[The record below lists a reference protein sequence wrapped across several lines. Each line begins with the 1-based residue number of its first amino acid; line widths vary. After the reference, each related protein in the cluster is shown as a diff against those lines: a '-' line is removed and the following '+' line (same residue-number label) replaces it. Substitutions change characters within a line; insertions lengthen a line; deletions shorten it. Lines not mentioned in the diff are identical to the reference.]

1 MAEWQLKVP
10 AGVVPKNLPVYVALG
25 VVAVLLLVM
34 FLTASGAPSDES
46 AAGGEQAI
54 EAAVADVRN
63 VVEPVLREGERLR
76 EDLARL
82 EAQRQADEEA
92 RRLQEDAARDGDL
105 ADARLEL
112 EGARAALLQAQ
123 RIRDEA
129 ERSGLPPGAVSGDI
143 QAALETVEERELREA
158 IRLQE
163 VERFALSLRAPAI
176 VGDPGAAGAA
186 QRAAPSAPVITGDPL
201 VDEQLL
207 ALMRQE
213 AAAGAAGQ
221 APSPPPLPTTR
232 AGAPEVAAVRPPPAA
247 GAVDRTAAP
256 TELYAVGPDVEV
268 PESSGGG
275 SVAVARWPAVPEGLD
290 LVYEGR
296 MMQAVLETAL
306 TGDFTGPARAR
317 LTLPVRTP
325 DRRRVVIPRGTVAL
339 GDAQAVENGFQSRL
353 AVRFSRLRF
362 PDGRSVRMGF
372 EGLSSIGETGLT
384 DEVNRHYRSTL
395 GAVGA
400 VGLLAG
406 LSAGGGGSQGYFDPA
421 RQQFSVAAIRFLD
434 RFVNR
439 LPEVRV
445 RAGHPVRI
453 YLTQDLLVPR
463 VQGKGGR

>member
-1 MAEWQLKVP
+1 MAEWHLKVP
-10 AGVVPKNLPVYVALG
+10 AGVVSKNLPVYVALG

-34 FLTASGAPSDES
+34 LLTGSGAPPEES

-82 EAQRQADEEA
+82 EAQREADAEES
-92 RRLQEDAARDGDL
+92 RRQEAAARDEDL

-112 EGARAALLQAQ
+112 EGARAALLEAQ
-123 RIRDEA
+123 RIRDAA
-129 ERSGLPPGAVSGDI
+129 ESSGLPPGSVAGDI
-143 QAALETVEERELREA
+143 QTALGTVEERELREA

-163 VERFALSLRAPAI
+163 LERFALSLRAPAV
-176 VGDPGAAGAA
+176 VGDPNAAATPR
-186 QRAAPSAPVITGDPL
+186 RAAPVEPVITGDPL

-213 AAAGAAGQ
+213 AAGGAAGQ
-221 APSPPPLPTTR
+221 VPSSSPSPAAVER
-232 AGAPEVAAVRPPPAA
+232 AGAPEVVSVRPAAAAAAA
-247 GAVDRTAAP
+247 GRAAASP
-256 TELYAVGPDVEV
+256 TEFYAVGPDVEV
-268 PESSGGG
+268 TESSGRG

-317 LTLPVRTP
+317 LTLPVRTA

-339 GDAQAVENGFQSRL
+339 GDAQAVENGFQTRL

-406 LSAGGGGSQGYFDPA
+406 LSAGGGNQGYFDPA

-463 VQGKGGR
+463 V

>member
-1 MAEWQLKVP
+1 MAEWNLKVP

-25 VVAVLLLVM
+25 VVAVLLFVM
-34 FLTASGAPSDES
+34 FLTGSGAPSDES
-46 AAGGEQAI
+46 AAGGGEAV

-82 EAQRQADEEA
+82 EARRREEEEA
-92 RRLQEDAARDGDL
+92 RRRREDAAREEVL
-105 ADARLEL
+105 ADARLEF
-112 EGARAALLQAQ
+112 EGARAALLEAQ
-123 RIRDEA
+123 RIRDAA
-129 ERSGLPPGAVSGDI
+129 ERGGLPPGAVSGDI
-143 QAALETVEERELREA
+143 QAALQTVEERELREA

-163 VERFALSLRAPAI
+163 LERFALSLRAPAV
-176 VGDPGAAGAA
+176 VGDADAAGAA
-186 QRAAPSAPVITGDPL
+186 RRAAPPVPAITGDPL

-207 ALMRQE
+207 ALLRQE
-213 AAAGAAGQ
+213 AAGGAAGQ
-221 APSPPPLPTTR
+221 APSPPPPPGR
-232 AGAPEVAAVRPPPAA
+232 AGAPEVVPVQPGASAA
-247 GAVDRTAAP
+247 GAVDRAAASA
-256 TELYAVGPDVEV
+256 TEFYAVGPDVEV
-268 PESSGGG
+268 PESSGRG
-275 SVAVARWPAVPEGLD
+275 SVAVARWPAVPEGVD

-317 LTLPVRTP
+317 LTLPVRTA

-339 GDAQAVENGFQSRL
+339 GDAQAVENGFQTRL

-384 DEVNRHYRSTL
+384 DEVNRHYRSTF

-406 LSAGGGGSQGYFDPA
+406 LSAGGGAQGYFDPA

-463 VQGKGGR
+463 V

>member
-1 MAEWQLKVP
+1 MAEWNLKVP

-34 FLTASGAPSDES
+34 FLTGSGAPSDES
-46 AAGGEQAI
+46 AAGGEEAI

-63 VVEPVLREGERLR
+63 VVEPVLREGARLR

-82 EAQRQADEEA
+82 ETQRQADDEA
-92 RRLQEDAARDGDL
+92 RRRQEDAARDEVL
-105 ADARLEL
+105 ADGRLEL
-112 EGARAALLQAQ
+112 EGARAALLEAQ
-123 RIRDEA
+123 RIRDAA

-143 QAALETVEERELREA
+143 QTALETVEERELREA

-163 VERFALSLRAPAI
+163 LERFALSLRAPA
-176 VGDPGAAGAA
+176 VVSDPDAPAAP
-186 QRAAPSAPVITGDPL
+186 QRAVPPAPAITGDPL

-207 ALMRQE
+207 ALLRQE
-213 AAAGAAGQ
+213 AAAGAVGQ
-221 APSPPPLPTTR
+221 VPSPPRPPAER
-232 AGAPEVAAVRPPPAA
+232 AGAPEVVPVRPAA
-247 GAVDRTAAP
+247 PVGMVDRAAASP
-256 TELYAVGPDVEV
+256 TEFYAVGPDVEV
-268 PESSGGG
+268 PESSGRG

-317 LTLPVRTP
+317 LTLPVRTA

-339 GDAQAVENGFQSRL
+339 GDAQAVENGFQTRL

-463 VQGKGGR
+463 V

>member
-1 MAEWQLKVP
+1 MAEWHLKVP
-10 AGVVPKNLPVYVALG
+10 GGVVPKNLPVYVALG

-34 FLTASGAPSDES
+34 FLTGSGAPTDES

-82 EAQRQADEEA
+82 EAQREADAEE
-92 RRLQEDAARDGDL
+92 RRRQEAAARDDDL

-112 EGARAALLQAQ
+112 EGARAALLEAQ
-123 RIRDEA
+123 RIRDAA
-129 ERSGLPPGAVSGDI
+129 ESSGFPPGSVAGDI
-143 QAALETVEERELREA
+143 QTALGTVEERELREA

-163 VERFALSLRAPAI
+163 LERFALSLRAPAV
-176 VGDPGAAGAA
+176 VGDRDAAATP
-186 QRAAPSAPVITGDPL
+186 RSAAPAERVITGDPL

-213 AAAGAAGQ
+213 AAAGQ
-221 APSPPPLPTTR
+221 VPSPPPPPER
-232 AGAPEVAAVRPPPAA
+232 AGAPEVVPVRPAPAA
-247 GAVDRTAAP
+247 GVGDRAAASP
-256 TELYAVGPDVEV
+256 TEFYAVGPDIEV
-268 PESSGGG
+268 PESSGRG

-317 LTLPVRTP
+317 LTLPVRTA

-339 GDAQAVENGFQSRL
+339 GDVQAVENGFQTRL

-463 VQGKGGR
+463 V

>member
-1 MAEWQLKVP
+1 MAQWQLKVP
-10 AGVVPKNLPVYVALG
+10 AGVVPRNLPVYIALG
-25 VVAVLLLVM
+25 LVAVLLLVM
-34 FLTASGAPSDES
+34 LLTGSGAPSDES

-92 RRLQEDAARDGDL
+92 RSRQEAAARDEDL

-163 VERFALSLRAPAI
+163 VERFALSLRAPAV

-186 QRAAPSAPVITGDPL
+186 QRAAPAAPVITGDPL
-201 VDEQLL
+201 LDEQLL
-207 ALMRQE
+207 ALLRQE
-213 AAAGAAGQ
+213 AAAGQ
-221 APSPPPLPTTR
+221 VPSPPPPR
-232 AGAPEVAAVRPPPAA
+232 AGAPEVVPVGPAA
-247 GAVDRTAAP
+247 DAVDRGAAAP
-256 TELYAVGPDVEV
+256 TEFYAVGPDVEV

-317 LTLPVRTP
+317 LTLPVRTA

-339 GDAQAVENGFQSRL
+339 GDAQAVDSGFQTRL

-421 RQQFSVAAIRFLD
+421 RQQFSVAAMRFLD

-463 VQGKGGR
+463 V

>member
-1 MAEWQLKVP
+1 MAEWHLKVP
-10 AGVVPKNLPVYVALG
+10 GGVVPKNLPVYVALG

-34 FLTASGAPSDES
+34 FLTGSGAPTDES

-82 EAQRQADEEA
+82 EAQREADAEES
-92 RRLQEDAARDGDL
+92 RRQEAAARDEDL

-112 EGARAALLQAQ
+112 EGARAALLEAQ
-123 RIRDEA
+123 RIRDAA
-129 ERSGLPPGAVSGDI
+129 ERSGLPPGTVSGDI
-143 QAALETVEERELREA
+143 QAALQTVQERELREA

-163 VERFALSLRAPAI
+163 LERFALSLRAPAV
-176 VGDPGAAGAA
+176 VGDPNAA
-186 QRAAPSAPVITGDPL
+186 AAPRRATPAEPVITGDPL

-213 AAAGAAGQ
+213 AAGGAAEQVLSRSPQ
-221 APSPPPLPTTR
+221 APPPAER
-232 AGAPEVAAVRPPPAA
+232 AGAPEVVPVRPAPAA
-247 GAVDRTAAP
+247 GVAGRAAASP
-256 TELYAVGPDVEV
+256 TEFYAVGPDVEV
-268 PESSGGG
+268 PESSGRG

-317 LTLPVRTP
+317 LTLPVRTA

-339 GDAQAVENGFQSRL
+339 GDVQAVENGFQTRL

-406 LSAGGGGSQGYFDPA
+406 LSAGGGQGYFDPA

-463 VQGKGGR
+463 V

>member
-1 MAEWQLKVP
+1 MAEWHLKVP
-10 AGVVPKNLPVYVALG
+10 AGVVSKNLPVYVALG

-34 FLTASGAPSDES
+34 LLTGSGAPSEES

-63 VVEPVLREGERLR
+63 VVEPVLRDGERLR

-82 EAQRQADEEA
+82 EAQREEDAEA
-92 RRLQEDAARDGDL
+92 RRRQEEAARDEDL

-112 EGARAALLQAQ
+112 EGARAALLEAQ
-123 RIRDEA
+123 RIRGEA
-129 ERSGLPPGAVSGDI
+129 ESSGLPPGAVSGDI
-143 QAALETVEERELREA
+143 QAALQTVQERELREA

-163 VERFALSLRAPAI
+163 LERFALSLRAPA
-176 VGDPGAAGAA
+176 VVSGPDAAVAA
-186 QRAAPSAPVITGDPL
+186 QRAAPAAAVITGDPL
-201 VDEQLL
+201 VDEQFL
-207 ALMRQE
+207 ALLRQE

-221 APSPPPLPTTR
+221 VPSPPPVER
-232 AGAPEVAAVRPPPAA
+232 VGAPQVVPVRPAAAAGPAGPAA
-247 GAVDRTAAP
+247 TSP
-256 TELYAVGPDVEV
+256 MEFYAVGPDVEV
-268 PESSGGG
+268 PESSGRG

-306 TGDFTGPARAR
+306 TGEFTGPARAR
-317 LTLPVRTP
+317 LTLPVRTA

-339 GDAQAVENGFQSRL
+339 GDVQAVENGFQTRL

-362 PDGRSVRMGF
+362 PDGRSGRRGF

-463 VQGKGGR
+463 V

>member
-1 MAEWQLKVP
+1 MAEWHLKVP
-10 AGVVPKNLPVYVALG
+10 AGVVSKNLPVYVALG

-34 FLTASGAPSDES
+34 LLTGSGAPPEES

-82 EAQRQADEEA
+82 EAQREADAEES
-92 RRLQEDAARDGDL
+92 RRQEAAARDEDL
-105 ADARLEL
+105 ADARVEL
-112 EGARAALLQAQ
+112 EGARAALLEAQ
-123 RIRDEA
+123 RIRDAA
-129 ERSGLPPGAVSGDI
+129 ERSGLPPGTVSGDI
-143 QAALETVEERELREA
+143 QAALQTVQERELREA

-163 VERFALSLRAPAI
+163 LERFALSLRAPAV
-176 VGDPGAAGAA
+176 VGDPEAAAAA
-186 QRAAPSAPVITGDPL
+186 QRAAPPALAITGDPL

-213 AAAGAAGQ
+213 AAGGAAGQ
-221 APSPPPLPTTR
+221 VPPAVSPPPGR
-232 AGAPEVAAVRPPPAA
+232 AGAPEVVPVRPAAAAAA
-247 GAVDRTAAP
+247 GVVDRAVASP
-256 TELYAVGPDVEV
+256 TEFYAVGPDVEV
-268 PESSGGG
+268 TESSGRG

-317 LTLPVRTP
+317 LTLPVRTA

-339 GDAQAVENGFQSRL
+339 GDVQAVENGFQTRL

-463 VQGKGGR
+463 V

>member
-1 MAEWQLKVP
+1 MADWSLKVP
-10 AGVVPKNLPVYVALG
+10 TGVVPKNLPVYIALG

-34 FLTASGAPSDES
+34 FLTGSGTPADQS
-46 AAGGEQAI
+46 AVGDEQAI

-76 EDLARL
+76 EDLARM
-82 EAQRQADEEA
+82 EAEREAAEEA
-92 RRLQEDAARDGDL
+92 RRRQEDEARDQGL
-105 ADARLEL
+105 ADARREL
-112 EGARAALLQAQ
+112 EGARGALLEAQ
-123 RIRDEA
+123 RIRGEA
-129 ERSGLPPGAVSGDI
+129 QRSGLPPESVSGDI
-143 QAALETVEERELREA
+143 QAALETVEERDLREA
-158 IRLQE
+158 MRLEELQ
-163 VERFALSLRAPAI
+163 RFALSLRAPA
-176 VGDPGAAGAA
+176 VVSEAGPAVAAR
-186 QRAAPSAPVITGDPL
+186 RAAPPAPGITGDPF
-201 VDEQLL
+201 VDEQLM
-207 ALMRQE
+207 ALLRQE
-213 AAAGAAGQ
+213 AAGGAAGQ
-221 APSPPPLPTTR
+221 SASPPPASVER
-232 AGAPEVAAVRPPPAA
+232 AGAPEVVPVRPVAAA
-247 GAVDRTAAP
+247 GVIDRAAASP
-256 TELYAVGPDVEV
+256 TEHYAAGPDIEV
-268 PESSGGG
+268 PESSGMG
-275 SVAVARWPAVPEGLD
+275 SVSVARWPAVPEGLD

-306 TGDFTGPARAR
+306 TGDFSGPARAR
-317 LTLPVRTP
+317 LTLPVRTA

-339 GDAQAVENGFQSRL
+339 GDAQAVDSGFQTRL

-406 LSAGGGGSQGYFDPA
+406 LSAGGGSQGYFDPA

-434 RFVNR
+434 RFMNR

-463 VQGKGGR
+463 V